1 MPREFREELNR
12 RLAENEPGAVRLK
25 WLNVRLASKA
35 EIRRGDNPKGC
46 PKTEDEED
54 SLARQGTVKAGQ
66 SGSNH
71 LSAECGVRS
80 AECMESQKIGA
91 GGVRN
96 LKPKAK
102 SRKAG
107 GGQAPTSPADG
118 KHFENEEEHEA
129 EKNFLRKTASPAITV
144 E

>member
-1 MPREFREELNR
+1 MARNGKIARLPREFREELNR

-66 SGSNH
+66 T
-71 LSAECGVRS
+71 
-80 AECMESQKIGA
+80 I
-91 GGVRN
+91 
-96 LKPKAK
+96 
-102 SRKAG
+102 
-107 GGQAPTSPADG
+107 
-118 KHFENEEEHEA
+118 
-129 EKNFLRKTASPAITV
+129 
-144 E
+144 